1 MGENNGHTMR
11 TLIVVVGIFYTV
23 LLSGSTVDALQLS
36 EYSEVFSQYSDSL
49 GNDAGNEIGMG
60 RSFGISNISLVIT
73 YTTVVIAALMLAGF
87 LWMAFAYSGQSS
99 SGYGRRK
106 RDAFNVNEDMSAK
119 LHWINESFR
128 RYEIE
133 DLGCQLYIACE
144 AGKIKGE
151 KKSPKIGR
159 ITTMIHSMIS
169 PIELSEVD
177 RLPKEVK
184 RLFLAYQEGSML
196 DETCSSL
203 YGAICPLITKS

>member
-1 MGENNGHTMR
+1 MGENHNGHNMR
-11 TLIVVVGIFYTV
+11 NVQLFVVGLTV
-23 LLSGSTVDALQLS
+23 LLSSSYVDALQLS
-36 EYSEVFSQYSDSL
+36 EYSEVFSQYSDL
-49 GNDAGNEIGMG
+49 TAGNEIGMG

-99 SGYGRRK
+99 SGYGRKK
-106 RDAFNVNEDMSAK
+106 REAFNIDEDMAAK

-128 RYEIE
+128 RYEID

-144 AGKIKGE
+144 AGKIKGQ

-169 PIELSEVD
+169 PIELRDVD
-177 RLPKEVK
+177 KLPKEVK

-203 YGAICPLITKS
+203 YSAICPLITKS

>member
-1 MGENNGHTMR
+1 MR

-99 SGYGRRK
+99 NGYGRRK
-106 RDAFNVNEDMSAK
+106 RDAFNVNEDMAAK

>member
-1 MGENNGHTMR
+1 MIWTN
-11 TLIVVVGIFYTV
+11 LVVVGLYT
-23 LLSGSTVDALQLS
+23 LFLGGSSVDALQLT
-36 EYSEVFSQYSDSL
+36 EYSQVFSQYSDTL
-49 GNDAGNEIGMG
+49 GNNAENDIGMG

-99 SGYGRRK
+99 SGYGRKK
-106 RDAFNVNEDMSAK
+106 REAFNIDEDMAAK

-151 KKSPKIGR
+151 QKSPKIGR

-169 PIELSEVD
+169 PIQLSEVD
-177 RLPKEVK
+177 RLPKDVK

-196 DETCSSL
+196 DETCTSL
-203 YGAICPLITKS
+203 YSAICPLITKPDKF

>member
-1 MGENNGHTMR
+1 MIWTN
-11 TLIVVVGIFYTV
+11 LVVVGLYT
-23 LLSGSTVDALQLS
+23 LFFGGSSVDALQLT
-36 EYSEVFSQYSDSL
+36 EYSQVFSQYSDTL
-49 GNDAGNEIGMG
+49 GNNAENDIGMG

-99 SGYGRRK
+99 SGYGRKK
-106 RDAFNVNEDMSAK
+106 REAFNIDEDMAAK

-151 KKSPKIGR
+151 QKSPKIGR

-169 PIELSEVD
+169 PIQLSEVD
-177 RLPKEVK
+177 RLPKDVK

-196 DETCSSL
+196 DETCTSL
-203 YGAICPLITKS
+203 YSAICPLITKPDKF

>member
-11 TLIVVVGIFYTV
+11 TLIVVVGIFYTI

-106 RDAFNVNEDMSAK
+106 RDAFNVNEDLAAK

-169 PIELSEVD
+169 PIQLSEVD

-203 YGAICPLITKS
+203 YAAICPLITKS

>member
-11 TLIVVVGIFYTV
+11 TLIVVIGIFYTV

-106 RDAFNVNEDMSAK
+106 RDAFNVNEDMAAK

>member
-1 MGENNGHTMR
+1 MIWTN
-11 TLIVVVGIFYTV
+11 LVVVGLYT
-23 LLSGSTVDALQLS
+23 LLLGGSSVDALQLT
-36 EYSEVFSQYSDSL
+36 EYSQVFSQYSDTL
-49 GNDAGNEIGMG
+49 GNNAENDIGMG

-99 SGYGRRK
+99 SGYGRKK
-106 RDAFNVNEDMSAK
+106 REAFNIDEDMAAK

-151 KKSPKIGR
+151 QKSPKIGR

-169 PIELSEVD
+169 PIQLSEVD
-177 RLPKEVK
+177 RLPKDVK

-196 DETCSSL
+196 DETCTSL
-203 YGAICPLITKS
+203 YSAICPLITKPDKF

>member
-36 EYSEVFSQYSDSL
+36 QYSEVFSQYSDSL

-106 RDAFNVNEDMSAK
+106 RDAFNVNEDMAAK

-169 PIELSEVD
+169 
-177 RLPKEVK
+177 
-184 RLFLAYQEGSML
+184 
-196 DETCSSL
+196 
-203 YGAICPLITKS
+203 

>member
-1 MGENNGHTMR
+1 MGENHSGHNMR
-11 TLIVVVGIFYTV
+11 NVQLFVVGLTV
-23 LLSGSTVDALQLS
+23 LLSSSYVDALQLS
-36 EYSEVFSQYSDSL
+36 EYSEVFSQYSDL
-49 GNDAGNEIGMG
+49 TAGNEIGMG

-99 SGYGRRK
+99 SGYGRKK
-106 RDAFNVNEDMSAK
+106 REAFNIDEDMAAK

-128 RYEIE
+128 RYEID

-144 AGKIKGE
+144 AGKIKGQ

-169 PIELSEVD
+169 PIELRDVD
-177 RLPKEVK
+177 KLPKEVK

-203 YGAICPLITKS
+203 YSAICPLITKS

>member
-1 MGENNGHTMR
+1 MR
-11 TLIVVVGIFYTV
+11 TLIVVIGIFYTV

-106 RDAFNVNEDMSAK
+106 RDAFNVNEDMAAK

-177 RLPKEVK
+177 QLPKEVK

>member
-1 MGENNGHTMR
+1 MGENHNGHNMR
-11 TLIVVVGIFYTV
+11 NVQLFVVGLTI
-23 LLSGSTVDALQLS
+23 LLSSSYVDALQLS
-36 EYSEVFSQYSDSL
+36 EYSEVFSQYSDL
-49 GNDAGNEIGMG
+49 TAGNEIGMG

-99 SGYGRRK
+99 SGYGRKK
-106 RDAFNVNEDMSAK
+106 REAFNIDEDMAAK

-128 RYEIE
+128 RYEID

-144 AGKIKGE
+144 AGKIKGQ

-169 PIELSEVD
+169 PIELRDVD
-177 RLPKEVK
+177 KLPKEVK

-203 YGAICPLITKS
+203 YSAICPLITKS